1 MIKNPKHIHLLIN
14 PYNNT
19 LAICPS
25 SSGVKDSLKVTYNT
39 DTECEYYSLELMS
52 QLARLNPHLTAEH
65 SYRIGGKTMFQEQ
78 LAVFDMKTATILDTM
93 SGLDPSRS
101 TINEL

>member
-1 MIKNPKHIHLLIN
+1 MIENPKHIHLLIN

-25 SSGVKDSLKVTYNT
+25 SAGVKDSLKVPYNT
-39 DTECEYYSLELMS
+39 DTECEYYSLELMN
-52 QLARLNPHLTAEH
+52 QLAKLNPRLSADH
-65 SYRIGGKTMFQEQ
+65 SYRIGGKAILQAQ

-93 SGLDPSRS
+93 PGLDPNRS
-101 TINEL
+101 TINEQ

>member
-1 MIKNPKHIHLLIN
+1 MLIN

-25 SSGVKDSLKVTYNT
+25 TADVKDSLKVSYNT
-39 DTECEYYSLELMS
+39 DTECEYYSLELMN
-52 QLARLNPHLTAEH
+52 QLAKLNPYLSSDH

-78 LAVFDMKTATILDTM
+78 LAVFNMKDATILDPM
-93 SGLDPSRS
+93 PGPNSVRS
-101 TINEL
+101 TKNEQ